1 VPFAPA
7 RVAGGGGCRSARS
20 SAGSRHAQVGAL
32 LHQMFIDGRTED
44 GSFNDPARTAVSSGL
59 ADEFA
64 NSGDP
69 HLGQNRCRILLPL
82 SAVLSNSL
90 ICPETSIAAVGTIK
104 FTMPLADV
112 CWQSRHQQ
120 TLVANGSA
128 ERRKRT
134 APQRQCPALSV
145 MDQPSE
151 SRTCNEFFTS
161 FTPPTFLAS
170 SVARERASSESTE
183 PLSCT
188 VPLKV
193 STLIW

>member
-1 VPFAPA
+1 M
-7 RVAGGGGCRSARS
+7 
-20 SAGSRHAQVGAL
+20 HAQAGAL
-32 LHQMFIDGRTED
+32 LHQMFIVGRTEE
-44 GSFNDPARTAVSSGL
+44 GSSSDPARTAVSSGL

-64 NSGDP
+64 NRGDP

-90 ICPETSIAAVGTIK
+90 IWPETSIAAVATIK
-104 FTMPLADV
+104 FTMPLGDV

-120 TLVANGSA
+120 ILVAKGSA

-134 APQRQCPALSV
+134 APQRQCPVLSV
-145 MDQPSE
+145 TQPSE
-151 SRTCNEFFTS
+151 SRICSEFFTS
-161 FTPPTFLAS
+161 FTPPTFLAN